1 MGLGQAL
8 SAAVSGLRVT
18 QSNLALVASNI
29 ANAETPGY
37 VRKSA
42 SQVAT
47 ASGDVTIGVRLSSIT
62 RELDQYLQRQLRTET
77 SGGSYASTRADYF
90 QRLQGVFG
98 QPGDSNALD
107 TVFNAFTSALQSL
120 STSPDASA
128 TRYGVLT
135 AAQTLAQHLN
145 GMTSDIQGMR
155 SDAELALSD
164 AVKQANSALTN
175 IADINHQLAL
185 SNVGDAT
192 TATLRDQR
200 DYYLDQLSQL
210 MDIKVVPTDNNQ
222 VQVFTRAGTQLV
234 GDRAASIIFDAKGS
248 LTATSQWDAD
258 PNKRS
263 VGTLLLD
270 PGSGTPSDMIA
281 GNMIGS
287 GKIAALLDMRDNV
300 LPSAQ
305 AQIDQIAAAMSS
317 ALSDRTTAGT
327 TFTVGSQ
334 SGFNLDI
341 GSLLSGNKITVTY
354 TDTATN
360 AQHTLSLIRVDD
372 PRVLPLS
379 DSATANTGDK
389 VIGIDFSGGFA
400 SAIAQISTALGPAGL
415 QVSNPSGTTLRVLDS
430 GAGGK
435 VTLNALSATATMTSL
450 VNGGPE
456 LPFFLDGTKTYSGSI
471 GALGNQVTGFAGRIA
486 VNAALLADPSR
497 LVVMQTSPLTA
508 AADPTRP
515 DFILDRLTNG
525 VLDFGPEAG
534 IGTAAA
540 PFSGSL
546 QSYIRQMISQ
556 QGEAAANADSL
567 NQGQQVVVNT
577 LQQRFAD
584 QSNVNIDQEMA
595 NLMKLQTAYGANARV
610 LSAAK
615 DMLDQLFQVL

>member
-42 SQVAT
+42 SQVAQ
-47 ASGDVTIGVRLSSIT
+47 ASGDVTIGVRLSSIS

-77 SGGSYASTRADYF
+77 AGGGYASTRADFY
-90 QRLQGVFG
+90 QRLQGILG
-98 QPGDSNALD
+98 QPGDNNALE
-107 TVFNAFTSALQSL
+107 TVFNDFVTALQSL
-120 STSPDASA
+120 STSPDAGA

-145 GMTSDIQGMR
+145 GMTADIQGMR

-164 AVKQANSALTN
+164 AVNQANSALRN
-175 IADINHQLAL
+175 IAEINRQLGL
-185 SNVGDAT
+185 TNVQDAT
-192 TATLRDQR
+192 AATLQDQR

-210 MDIKVVPTDNNQ
+210 MDIKVVQTDNNQ
-222 VQVFTRAGTQLV
+222 IQVFTRAGTQLV

-248 LTATSQWDAD
+248 LSAASQWDVD
-258 PNKRS
+258 PTKRS

-270 PGSGTPSDMIA
+270 PGAGTPVDMIS
-281 GNMIGS
+281 GGMIGS
-287 GKIAALLDMRDNV
+287 GKIAALLEMRDHV
-300 LPSAQ
+300 LTEAQ
-305 AQIDQIAAAMSS
+305 AQLDQIAAAMSS

-327 TFTVGSQ
+327 AATVGSQ
-334 SGFNLDI
+334 SGFDVDV

-354 TDTATN
+354 TDTLTN
-360 AQHTLSLIRVDD
+360 TQRTVTLVRVDD

-379 DSATANTGDK
+379 DSVTASTGDK
-389 VIGIDFSGGFA
+389 VVGIDFSGGFG
-400 SAIAQISTALGPAGL
+400 SALAQISSALGPAGL
-415 QVSNPSGTTLRVLDS
+415 QVSNPSGTTLRVLDA

-435 VTLNALSATATMTSL
+435 VALNSLTATSTMTSL
-450 VNGGPE
+450 INGGAE
-456 LPFFLDGTKTYSGSI
+456 LPLFLDGTKPYSGII
-471 GALGNQVTGFAGRIA
+471 GALGSQTTGFAGRITL
-486 VNAALLADPSR
+486 NPALLADPSR
-497 LVVMQTSPLTA
+497 LVIMQTSPLTS
-508 AADPTRP
+508 AADATRP
-515 DFILDRLTNG
+515 NFIFDRLTRG
-525 VLDFGPEAG
+525 VLDFAPEAG
-534 IGTAAA
+534 VGTAAA

-584 QSNVNIDQEMA
+584 KSNVNIDQEMA

-615 DMLDQLFQVL
+615 DMLDQLFQVV

>member
-42 SQVAT
+42 SQVAA
-47 ASGDVTIGVRLSSIT
+47 ASGDVTVGVKLSSIT

-77 SGGSYASTRADYF
+77 SGGSYASTRAGYF

-107 TVFNAFTSALQSL
+107 TVFNSFTVALQSL
-120 STSPDASA
+120 ATSPDSSA
-128 TRYGVLT
+128 ARYGVLT

-145 GMTSDIQGMR
+145 GMSSDIQGMR

-164 AVKQANSALTN
+164 AVNQANSALRN
-175 IADINHQLAL
+175 IADINRQLGLTNAK
-185 SNVGDAT
+185 DAT
-192 TATLRDQR
+192 TATLQDQR

-210 MDIKVVPTDNNQ
+210 MDIKVVQTDHNQ

-248 LTATSQWDAD
+248 LTATSQWSAD
-258 PNKRS
+258 PNQRS

-270 PGSGTPSDMIA
+270 PGSGMPSDMIA

-300 LPSAQ
+300 LPAAQ

-317 ALSDRTTAGT
+317 ALSDRTIAGST
-327 TFTVGSQ
+327 TSVGSQ
-334 SGFNLDI
+334 SGFYVDI
-341 GSLLSGNKITVTY
+341 GSLLSGNKITVNY

-360 AQHTLSLIRVDD
+360 TQHTVTLVRVDD

-379 DSATANTGDK
+379 GSATANTGDR
-389 VIGIDFSGGFA
+389 VVGIDFSGGFA
-400 SAIAQISTALGPAGL
+400 SAIAQISAALGPAGL

-435 VTLNALSATATMTSL
+435 VTLNALSATTTMTSL
-450 VNGGPE
+450 ANGGPE
-456 LPFFLDGTKTYSGSI
+456 LPLFVDGTKPYSGTI
-471 GALGNQVTGFAGRIA
+471 GVMADQTTGFSGRIA
-486 VNAALLADPSR
+486 VNSALLADPSG
-497 LVVMQTSPLTA
+497 LVVMQTSPLTS
-508 AADPTRP
+508 AADATRP
-515 DFILDRLTNG
+515 NFILDRLTNG
-525 VLDFGPEAG
+525 VLDFAPEAG
-534 IGTAAA
+534 IGTNAA

-584 QSNVNIDQEMA
+584 QSNVNIDTEMA

-615 DMLDQLFQVL
+615 DMLDALFQAV